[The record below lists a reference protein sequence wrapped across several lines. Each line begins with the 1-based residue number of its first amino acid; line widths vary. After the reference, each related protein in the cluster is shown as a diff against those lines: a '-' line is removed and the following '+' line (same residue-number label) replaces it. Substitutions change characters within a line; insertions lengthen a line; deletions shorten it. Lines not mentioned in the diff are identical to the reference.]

1 MIVFWVCCRGTYYQ
15 YYFIGLS
22 LGILGYLQRNLFI
35 CVLVCSRGPVDSF
48 LVFSRGPIDIV
59 SWLAV
64 GFVVLQQG
72 PVISFLVVC
81 RGSIDI
87 VSWFS
92 VGGPVSQLSVGG
104 PINSFSVLFRGIYKQ
119 FLGSLQGDLLI
130 VSWLSVGGP
139 VVQHAVLRYL
149 PGRRG
154 RLQSPTLLLPDL
166 DSSQSTHRTV
176 PRLKVRL

>member
-1 MIVFWVCCRGTYYQ
+1 M
-15 YYFIGLS
+15 
-22 LGILGYLQRNLFI
+22 
-35 CVLVCSRGPVDSF
+35 
-48 LVFSRGPIDIV
+48 
-59 SWLAV
+59 
-64 GFVVLQQG
+64 
-72 PVISFLVVC
+72 
-81 RGSIDI
+81 I

-92 VGGPVSQLSVGG
+92 LGGPT
-104 PINSFSVLFRGIYKQ
+104 NSF
-119 FLGSLQGDLLI
+119 
-130 VSWLSVGGP
+130 WLSVGGP